1 MGNSAPTSAGEG
13 ELTGR
18 AALVTGAARR
28 VGASIAHALAARGMR
43 IAVHYHA
50 SRQQAEATCA
60 SLREAGGD
68 AFPIAADLAD
78 RTQARNLV
86 DEATERL
93 GRLDLLVP
101 SAANF
106 ERIPY
111 DHVDEAA
118 WDRALRLNLD
128 GPFVLAK
135 RATPALRASR
145 GSIVFIT
152 CTTAAAP
159 YRHHLPYV
167 VSKGAVRQLMRTL
180 SLELAPDVRVNAVAP
195 GTVLPPETMSSDA
208 VAQLRKEIPLQR
220 TGRPEDVADAVAYLA
235 AAPFVTG
242 QELVVDG
249 GWAVGGVGSGG

>member
-1 MGNSAPTSAGEG
+1 MGGSTPTPAGE
-13 ELTGR
+13 LAGR

-28 VGASIAHALAARGMR
+28 VGARIAHALAARGMR
-43 IAVHYHA
+43 LAVHYHA

-78 RTQARNLV
+78 RAQARNLV
-86 DEATERL
+86 DEAEERL
-93 GRLDLLVP
+93 GGLDLLVP
-101 SAANF
+101 SAASF
-106 ERIPY
+106 ERVPY
-111 DHVDEAA
+111 EHVDDAA

-152 CTTAAAP
+152 CTTATAP
-159 YRHHLPYV
+159 YRDHLPYV
-167 VSKGAVRQLMRTL
+167 VSKGAVRQLMRAL
-180 SLELAPDVRVNAVAP
+180 SLELAPEVRVNAVAP
-195 GTVLPPETMSSDA
+195 GTVLPPDDMTPEA
-208 VAQLRKEIPLQR
+208 VAQVRDEIPLQR
-220 TGRPEDVADAVAYLA
+220 TGRPEDVAEAVAYLA

-249 GWAVGGVGSGG
+249 GSTVG